1 MSPRVELARRVL
13 ETLILGDRVSTSDAL
28 QLRNW
33 ALCPEDSMLTLEEI
47 AIRILN
53 DDKVWRSKGIVRE
66 RKQDGLD
73 LTLSWTAASGTDAR
87 KKTAY

>member
-13 ETLILGDRVSTSDAL
+13 ETLVLGDRVSTSDAL

-33 ALCPEDSMLTLEEI
+33 ALRPEDSMLTLEEI

-53 DDKVWRSKGIVRE
+53 DDKGQQTRE
-66 RKQDGLD
+66 NFP
-73 LTLSWTAASGTDAR
+73 
-87 KKTAY
+87 

>member
-13 ETLILGDRVSTSDAL
+13 ETLVRGERVSTSDAL

-33 ALCPEDSMLTLEEI
+33 ALRPEDSMLTLQEI

-53 DDKVWRSKGIVRE
+53 DEKGQQSR
-66 RKQDGLD
+66 GNFP
-73 LTLSWTAASGTDAR
+73 
-87 KKTAY
+87 

>member
-13 ETLILGDRVSTSDAL
+13 ETLVRGDRVSTSDAL

-33 ALCPEDSMLTLEEI
+33 ALRPEDSMLTLQEI

-53 DDKVWRSKGIVRE
+53 DEKGQQSR
-66 RKQDGLD
+66 GNFP
-73 LTLSWTAASGTDAR
+73 
-87 KKTAY
+87 